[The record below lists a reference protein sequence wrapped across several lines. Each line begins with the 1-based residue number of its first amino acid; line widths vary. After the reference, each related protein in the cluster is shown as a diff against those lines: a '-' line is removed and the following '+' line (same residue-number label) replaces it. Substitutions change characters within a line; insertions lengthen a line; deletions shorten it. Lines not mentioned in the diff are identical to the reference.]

1 MKHLVILHI
10 EKIMVL
16 NNFAN
21 TIFKNEKPEN
31 NTLVFDGDC
40 SFCQRCTSI
49 LHTLDKQHRIK
60 LVSYNTQDNTNN
72 IQENAST
79 EAFNSVIFYHQGKF
93 YTESDAVIE
102 SLVATGGW
110 CRIFILAKI
119 IPLFL
124 RNKLYRF
131 VARNR
136 YLFGSTCHVK

>member
-1 MKHLVILHI
+1 MKHLIILHI

-21 TIFKNEKPEN
+21 TIFMNEMPEN

-49 LHTLDKQHRIK
+49 LHTLDKQNRIK
-60 LVSYNTQDNTNN
+60 LVSYSNQNNSNN
-72 IQENAST
+72 IQENTSAET
-79 EAFNSVIFYHQGKF
+79 FNSVIFYHQGKI

-110 CRIFILAKI
+110 RRIFIMAKV
-119 IPLFL
+119 IPSFL
-124 RNKLYRF
+124 RNKLYRI

-136 YLFGSTCHVK
+136 YFFGSTCHVK

>member
-1 MKHLVILHI
+1 MKQLIILHI

-16 NNFAN
+16 NNFSK
-21 TIFKNEKPEN
+21 TIFKNNKPEN

-49 LHTLDKQHRIK
+49 LHTLDKQRRIK
-60 LVSYNTQDNTNN
+60 LVSYSNQNNSNN
-72 IQENAST
+72 IQENTSAET
-79 EAFNSVIFYHQGKF
+79 FNSVIFYHQGKI

-110 CRIFILAKI
+110 RRIFIITKV
-119 IPLFL
+119 IPSFL
-124 RNKLYRF
+124 RNKIYRI